1 MGSTFAFAF
10 QEKKY
15 DDREVETPAPAT
27 VVFFFVGGGKGA
39 GIMRTYKEGGRVIYR

>member
-1 MGSTFAFAF
+1 M
-10 QEKKY
+10 

-27 VVFFFVGGGKGA
+27 VFSFVGGGRGS